1 MPEIIEVF
9 TVQRRLFAPEALPWT
24 YLATESSRQRLQER
38 YRFGGVN
45 LFPDPTQNSQQIV
58 ATLGE
63 FKQENGAHPI
73 QQLLLG
79 PNFVEFQITGPSD
92 VADALFDN
100 LALFIAEVNP
110 ARSLVRD
117 AEYAKTYQTVA
128 IAKLNFPREALIP
141 ESLREVL
148 RSIPTRLT
156 REDAEVKIQLQNL
169 AWKVMYQPKETTV
182 QYLAREL
189 RIEPREGS
197 RPEDNLYY
205 TQSPSDYKTHLE
217 ILEAVEKTLSS
228 RSS

>member
-24 YLATESSRQRLQER
+24 YLAIESSRQRLQER

-45 LFPDPTQNSQQIV
+45 LLPDPTQNSQQIV

-63 FKQENGAHPI
+63 FSREKGSHPV

-79 PNFVEFQITGPSD
+79 PNFIEFQITGPSD

-100 LALFIAEVNP
+100 LALFIAEVDP
-110 ARSLVRD
+110 GRSLVRD

-128 IAKLNFPREALIP
+128 IAKLNFPYEALISEP
-141 ESLREVL
+141 LREVL
-148 RSIPTRLT
+148 LSMRTWLT

-197 RPEDNLYY
+197 RPKDNLYY
-205 TQSPSDYKTHLE
+205 TQSPSDFKTHVE
-217 ILEAVEKTLSS
+217 ILDAIEKALASLSS
-228 RSS
+228 